1 MLIDK
6 NGKNRV
12 MTLLRQQ
19 DLSRVEL
26 ANKTGLVKSAL
37 TKITQQLIQEGL
49 IQEFEHTDSDGR
61 HGRPLTRL
69 RLKAGV
75 HYSVCFYISIEG
87 LQAFLIDQ
95 TNHVYDK
102 YQEAWNV
109 AMDASG
115 LFAAT
120 TLIEKITHIIN
131 DLKIKFNID
140 NFEIITIATQGK
152 IAQHSGIIHHSQILR
167 ETNFPFA
174 QALSERVN
182 IPVKLFNIAFCSTFQ
197 LTQRS
202 PTTPHFIGLY
212 LGYGLGVGVA
222 INKKIILGPDGT
234 SPEVSHMIYEHGGR
248 PCHCG
253 ALGCTETYVTYQSIF
268 SNLQTAGI
276 QLLQQTVE
284 EKLDH
289 IALLLDEGNE
299 ICHGILKQVANVI
312 AHTMIQTMNIFDI
325 QVIILNGETTRL
337 FSFFKEQ
344 IMDYFIH
351 HNPKENKYDSIQIL
365 HEENNKIAFQGLVEL
380 TNLSYQV

>member
-1 MLIDK
+1 
-6 NGKNRV
+6 

-69 RLKAGV
+69 RLKAGI
-75 HYSVCFYISIEG
+75 HYSICFYISIEG

-95 TNHVYDK
+95 TNRVYDQF
-102 YQEAWNV
+102 QEVWNV
-109 AMDASG
+109 DMDASG
-115 LFAAT
+115 LFEANA
-120 TLIEKITHIIN
+120 LISKIIN
-131 DLKIKFNID
+131 IINALKSKFNIKAL
-140 NFEIITIATQGK
+140 EIITIATQGK

-174 QALSERVN
+174 KILSEQIDV
-182 IPVKLFNIAFCSTFQ
+182 PVQLFNIAFCSTFQ

-202 PTTPHFIGLY
+202 PATPHFIGLY

-222 INKKIILGPDGT
+222 INQKIILGPDGT
-234 SPEVSHMIYEHGGR
+234 SPEVSHMTYEHGGR

-268 SNLQTAGI
+268 SNLQESGI
-276 QLLQQTVE
+276 SLPQTSIE
-284 EKLDH
+284 EKFDY
-289 IALLLDEGNE
+289 IASLLDEGNQ
-299 ICHGILKQVANVI
+299 ICLRTMKQVANVI
-312 AHTMIQTMNIFDI
+312 AHTMIQTMNIFDV

-337 FSFFKEQ
+337 FSFFKET
-344 IMDYFIH
+344 ITDYFIQ
-351 HNPKENKYDSIQIL
+351 HNPRVNRSDSIKIL
-365 HEENNKIAFQGLVEL
+365 HEEDNKIAFQGLIEL